1 MRHVVI
7 APSNGVYFGMVKDPI
22 SPVPPPIGRYAVA
35 VFITACALVL
45 TLGMGP
51 VMARNPFLLLVAAVV
66 ASAWRGGLGP
76 GLLSSALAAF
86 GSAFFLL
93 RQDYSMFTVFA
104 EEGAR
109 LSVFLFVAILVN
121 VAFDSRRRAEV
132 RLQKREQQE
141 QVIFDSVHAMI
152 WYKDKDNRILRA
164 NKAAADSMGLQ
175 VKDVEGKSTY
185 DLYPEEATR
194 YYQADLKVIRTGQ
207 PKLGIVEPYR
217 KTSGEKRWVRTDKIP
232 YRDDN
237 GDIIGVIVFAVDITE
252 RVQAEE
258 ALQNAYAG
266 LELLVEERTRSL
278 AQANEALRAQIQERL
293 RAEEALKTAH
303 ADLERKVGERTT
315 ELAQANEGLRQSRER
330 FRALAEHQQ
339 FVREEERTRIARE
352 IHDELGQALTGLK
365 MDLAWLTN
373 RLPDMKG
380 AAALR
385 EKAIAMAES
394 ITHTIEQVREI
405 SSDLRP
411 GVLDQLGLVAAIEWQ
426 AHAFHKRS
434 GIACLFR
441 PPEKELAV
449 DQARSTALF
458 RMLQEA
464 LTNVARH
471 ADATQVTIRLAQETH
486 EIHLDIADNG
496 VGISQASQA
505 SPRSFGIMGMRER
518 ALALGGTLHIE
529 GTTGKG
535 TIVRVRV
542 PA

>member
-1 MRHVVI
+1 
-7 APSNGVYFGMVKDPI
+7 
-22 SPVPPPIGRYAVA
+22 
-35 VFITACALVL
+35 
-45 TLGMGP
+45 
-51 VMARNPFLLLVAAVV
+51 MAH
-66 ASAWRGGLGP
+66 
-76 GLLSSALAAF
+76 ALA
-86 GSAFFLL
+86 SLLRFLL
-93 RQDYSMFTVFA
+93 R
-104 EEGAR
+104 
-109 LSVFLFVAILVN
+109 
-121 VAFDSRRRAEV
+121 
-132 RLQKREQQE
+132 KREQQE
-141 QVIFDSVHAMI
+141 QTIFDSVPAMI

-164 NKAAADSMGLQ
+164 NKAAADSMGLR
-175 VKDVEGKSTY
+175 VEELEGKSTH

-194 YYQADLKVIRTGQ
+194 YYQDDLKVMRTGQ
-207 PKLGIVEPYR
+207 PKRGIVEPYR
-217 KTSGEKRWVRTDKIP
+217 VATGEMRWLRTDKIP
-232 YRDDN
+232 YRNDR

-258 ALQNAYAG
+258 ALQNTHAR
-266 LELLVEERTRSL
+266 LELLVEERTQSL
-278 AQANEALRAQIQERL
+278 LQANEALRAQIQERL
-293 RAEEALKTAH
+293 RAEEALKAAH
-303 ADLERKVGERTT
+303 ADLEQKVEQRTT
-315 ELAQANEGLRQSRER
+315 ELAQANEGLRQSREQL
-330 FRALAEHQQ
+330 RALAEHQQ

-365 MDLAWLTN
+365 MDLAWLAN

-380 AAALR
+380 TAALR
-385 EKAIAMAES
+385 EKASAMAEA

-434 GIACLFR
+434 GVACRFQ
-441 PPEKELAV
+441 PPDKELAV

-471 ADATQVTIRLAQETH
+471 ADATQVTIRLAQEPH
-486 EIHLDIADNG
+486 EIRMDIEDNG
-496 VGISQASQA
+496 AGISQASQA

-529 GTTGKG
+529 GTAGKG
-535 TIVRVRV
+535 TTVRVRV

>member
-1 MRHVVI
+1 MDK
-7 APSNGVYFGMVKDPI
+7 APANPLS
-22 SPVPPPIGRYAVA
+22 PPIARYAVA
-35 VFITACALVL
+35 VFTTAFSLAL
-45 TLGMGP
+45 TLGMGA
-51 VMARNPFLLLVAAVV
+51 VMAHNPFLLLVAAVV
-66 ASAWRGGLGP
+66 ASAWYGGLGP
-76 GLLSSALAAF
+76 GLLSSVLAAF
-86 GSAFFLL
+86 GSALFLL
-93 RQDYSMFTVFA
+93 RQDYPVSTIFT

-121 VAFDSRRRAEV
+121 VAFDSRRRAEAQ
-132 RLQKREQQE
+132 LQKREQEE
-141 QVIFDSVHAMI
+141 QIIFDSVPAMI
-152 WYKDKDNRILRA
+152 WYKDKNNRILRA

-175 VKDVEGKSTY
+175 VKDIEGRSTH

-194 YYQADLKVIRTGQ
+194 YYQTDLKVIRTGQ

-217 KTSGEKRWVRTDKIP
+217 IASGEKRWVRTDKIP
-232 YRDDN
+232 YHDDS

-258 ALQNAYAG
+258 SLQNAHAG
-266 LELLVEERTRSL
+266 LELLVEERTQSL
-278 AQANEALRAQIQERL
+278 AQANTALRAQIQERL

-303 ADLERKVGERTT
+303 AYLEQKVEERTT
-315 ELAQANEGLRQSRER
+315 ELAQANEGLRQSREQL
-330 FRALAEHQQ
+330 RALAAHLES
-339 FVREEERTRIARE
+339 VREEERTRIARE

-365 MDLAWLTN
+365 MDLAWLTK
-373 RLPDMKG
+373 RLPDIKG
-380 AAALR
+380 AAVLR
-385 EKAIAMAES
+385 EKTIAMAEA

-434 GIACLFR
+434 GIACRFE
-441 PPEKELAV
+441 PAEKELAV

-471 ADATQVTIRLAQETH
+471 ADATQVTIRLAQEAR
-486 EIHLDIADNG
+486 ELHLDIADNG
-496 VGISQASQA
+496 TGISQAAQA

-529 GTTGKG
+529 GIAGTG